1 MFKHGRIAV
10 AIHSSWLSGKLV
22 GAGINPSEP
31 EKEEFFIN
39 NSPYR
44 ASKTLDFGIE
54 RFCGGVG

>member
-1 MFKHGRIAV
+1 MMLNDKELPR
-10 AIHSSWLSGKLV
+10 LSGKLV